1 MFAGYEM
8 DGFSVDDQ
16 LPAWLTYV
24 FHTPSFTLHRTDGIG
39 RYGSFPQIEETRGI
53 GNTTADGYKGFAA
66 ASSYKSLLDDSFQR
80 DSGYN

>member
-1 MFAGYEM
+1 MER
-8 DGFSVDDQ
+8 FSVDDH

-24 FHTPSFTLHRTDGIG
+24 FHAPSFTLRRTDGIG

-53 GNTTADGYKGFAA
+53 GITTADVDIGFAA
-66 ASSYKSLLDDSFQR
+66 ASSYKCLSDDSFQR